1 VGVSLAARPLSLLG
15 FYFFSFRWRV
25 VQLFICNHATSPI
38 IIFPWM
44 QQYEHKWFVE
54 NSIRIKFDL
63 TRENWF
69 NNRLL
74 SFSFLWLNL
83 NPILIALENK
93 EDYSAWLCGWT
104 CVWTCVWSN
113 FKFFYFLLKLSVVC
127 TFWIVLMCWCQKW
140 FLKNEKTSLACI
152 SAWKAI

>member
-54 NSIRIKFDL
+54 NSIRMKFDL
-63 TRENWF
+63 TLENWF

-83 NPILIALENK
+83 NLILIALENK
-93 EDYSAWLCGWT
+93 KTNSSRNAILLLVFVAVVVTDFFFFHAKYYM
-104 CVWTCVWSN
+104 SN
-113 FKFFYFLLKLSVVC
+113 D
-127 TFWIVLMCWCQKW
+127 
-140 FLKNEKTSLACI
+140 CI
-152 SAWKAI
+152 KKIKKRNC